1 MSDNSKPTQ
10 NDALSFELTDWLDN
24 LTGGMKWGPP
34 TEEDVLAM
42 AAALRA
48 VTSLHQ
54 PRNRVT
60 QSASGH
66 LVDAPGP
73 CAVCDWDWPCST
85 IKVIQA
91 ALGDA

>member
-1 MSDNSKPTQ
+1 MSD
-10 NDALSFELTDWLDN
+10 LTDWLDN

-48 VTSLHQ
+48 VADLHQ
-54 PRNRVT
+54 PRNKVT

-66 LVDAPGP
+66 LVDTPGP
-73 CAVCDWDWPCST
+73 CTACDRDWPCPT
-85 IKVIQA
+85 IAAIQDT
-91 ALGDA
+91 LGDHQ